1 MSGYEMGLAEN
12 IYLSL
17 SLITGSLV
25 FGSYGLYRGIL
36 KHKVLWIVFGGI
48 SRLALLSACIWIFL
62 FGPYDDMETAFG
74 ISIPSSHFT
83 YQKIIK
89 LMCSPLH
96 GLRGGLHNFC

>member
-48 SRLALLSACIWIFL
+48 SIGFGFLQWIIGLQLAVLGICFGLVATALSL
-62 FGPYDDMETAFG
+62 QEGKHE
-74 ISIPSSHFT
+74 
-83 YQKIIK
+83 
-89 LMCSPLH
+89 
-96 GLRGGLHNFC
+96 

>member
-12 IYLSL
+12 MYLSL

-48 SRLALLSACIWIFL
+48 SIGFGFLQWIIGFRLAVLGICFGLVATALSL
-62 FGPYDDMETAFG
+62 QERK
-74 ISIPSSHFT
+74 HE
-83 YQKIIK
+83 
-89 LMCSPLH
+89 
-96 GLRGGLHNFC
+96 